1 MRSDRQARV
10 GFALMKVAS
19 LGPRLSL
26 VALLLV
32 TALVGNLRG
41 HGSAG
46 TVANGVKEPVTTESG
61 RSPRVL
67 PVGSEEEGQ
76 LIPAVY
82 AWDPAVRF
90 VYYRHVSKWM

>member
-1 MRSDRQARV
+1 MTLARTTI
-10 GFALMKVAS
+10 GARLTLVAA
-19 LGPRLSL
+19 LSL
-26 VALLLV
+26 
-32 TALVGNLRG
+32 TALVGDLRG
-41 HGSAG
+41 DVGRDGGASG
-46 TVANGVKEPVTTESG
+46 PVQDVAESG
-61 RSPRVL
+61 VRHPRVL